1 MKGKMTVKNDVLNH
15 YRRNRRHQLATYGN
29 SGLWVN
35 GVDQRQ
41 FTGGGAAYGF
51 HAIAAYWSA
60 RSSIHFKKTFAADMK
75 AHTKRSAA
83 AKRGWK
89 TRKAA

>member
-1 MKGKMTVKNDVLNH
+1 MNKQLLHFYKQK
-15 YRRNRRHQLATYGN
+15 RAHQMATYGN
-29 SGLWVN
+29 SGLFVA

-51 HAIAAYWSA
+51 HALAAYNSA
-60 RSSIHFKKTFAADMK
+60 RSHIHFRKTLKDDIAQSK
-75 AHTKRSAA
+75 KRSAA

-89 TRKAA
+89 KRRAA